1 MIVSLVLVELDN
13 VWLDIVEGV
22 IRSSGIDWL
31 GEVSNQTIKNAV
43 IMYPRKYPKVWAIMY
58 KCSMIL
64 VPTCETSPLL
74 YCS

>member
-31 GEVSNQTIKNAV
+31 GEVSNQTNKNAV
-43 IMYPRKYPKVWAIMY
+43 IR
-58 KCSMIL
+58 
-64 VPTCETSPLL
+64 
-74 YCS
+74 